1 MITDPIGDF
10 LTRIRNAQLRKE
22 ATVVVP
28 STNMLVAISEILK
41 KEGFI
46 AGFEIEKNEI
56 QNSLVINLKYVNG
69 VPAIRELTRVSKPG
83 IRKYRGYKEIQVVR
97 NGQGVSIFSTPN
109 GIVTGEDAKKQ
120 KIGGEFLCYVY

>member
-22 ATVVVP
+22 ARVVVP

-46 AGFEIEKNEI
+46 AGFEIEKNDT
-56 QNSLVINLKYVNG
+56 QNSLVIDLKYVNG

>member
-22 ATVVVP
+22 ARVVVP

-46 AGFEIEKNEI
+46 AGFEIEKNDT
-56 QNSLVINLKYVNG
+56 QNSLVVDLKYVNG

>member
-1 MITDPIGDF
+1 MISDPIGDF

-22 ATVVVP
+22 ATVSVP
-28 STNMLVAISEILK
+28 STNMLISISEILK

-46 AGFEIEKNEI
+46 SGFEVKKNDI
-56 QNSLVINLKYVNG
+56 QNTLVIELKYVNG

-97 NGQGVSIFSTPN
+97 NGLGVAIFSTPN
-109 GIVTGEDAKKQ
+109 GIITGEDAKKQ
-120 KIGGEFLCYVY
+120 KVGGEFLCYVY

>member
-1 MITDPIGDF
+1 MISDPIGDF

-22 ATVVVP
+22 ATVSVP
-28 STNMLVAISEILK
+28 STNMLISISEILK

-46 AGFEIEKNEI
+46 SGFEIKKNDI
-56 QNSLVINLKYVNG
+56 QNTLVIELKYVNG

-97 NGQGVSIFSTPN
+97 NGLGVAIFSTPN
-109 GIVTGEDAKKQ
+109 GIITGEDAKKQ
-120 KIGGEFLCYVY
+120 KVGGEFLCYVY

>member
-46 AGFEIEKNEI
+46 AGFEIEKNDV
-56 QNSLVINLKYVNG
+56 QNSLVLDLKYVNG